1 MVESDTSDDASDLY
15 ASNTKMQVQILFY
28 PAVPGLNPPTLS
40 SYVVLHKQRCSKS
53 GIVSVYGIYDV
64 KVLPVNGSFSSK
76 SEYQQQQAEQR
87 EELEV
92 EMAKEVAHNLNSRPL
107 RVAECMAI

>member
-1 MVESDTSDDASDLY
+1 M
-15 ASNTKMQVQILFY
+15 
-28 PAVPGLNPPTLS
+28 
-40 SYVVLHKQRCSKS
+40 
-53 GIVSVYGIYDV
+53 
-64 KVLPVNGSFSSK
+64 NGSFSSK
-76 SEYQQQQAEQR
+76 SEYQQQQEEQR

>member
-1 MVESDTSDDASDLY
+1 MAETNL
-15 ASNTKMQVQILFY
+15 ILSVSSRTG
-28 PAVPGLNPPTLS
+28 PHTLS
-40 SYVVLHKQRCSKS
+40 SFVVLHLKRCSKS
-53 GIVSVYGIYDV
+53 GIVSAYGICDV

-76 SEYQQQQAEQR
+76 SEYQQQQEEQR